1 MSASN
6 SPSHST
12 STAPEEENKRK
23 LETFMACADPG
34 KQNSLL
40 E

>member
-6 SPSHST
+6 SPPHSI
-12 STAPEEENKRK
+12 SPALKEENKRK